1 MTLPQL
7 QSFIKSN
14 LLDVVKIALL
24 AIIAVFSGISAIH
37 DFFPTQQHA
46 YIDDGYVKVD
56 SIVTVR
62 GKVKVSGSV
71 DVDNVNDRVGIDIQ
85 AINGHSN
92 VFFNNPRKGER
103 DMYYLLPTCVW

>member
-37 DFFPTQQHA
+37 DAYTQRHA
-46 YIDDGYVKVD
+46 FIDGGYVKV
-56 SIVTVR
+56 
-62 GKVKVSGSV
+62 KGSV

-85 AINGHSN
+85 AINGQSD
-92 VFFNNPRKGER
+92 VFFNNPSKGDNDR
-103 DMYYLLPTCVW
+103 YYLLPTCVW